1 MRSRW
6 SLAVLAL
13 YVGTASALI
22 AVFASTLVAT
32 LATFGPVPIVVL
44 VPFYLFF
51 ALDWVGL
58 DARTL
63 SPLVVVAAAV
73 LPFVAVGAYARTG
86 QPLVAGYPVETQ
98 QAAAAT
104 LGLVVLVAVA
114 LPLVVRWYAWRQ
126 FDDATV
132 DDSSGADALAS
143 IDAVEPDRLSVRTFD
158 DDAPAAYLVDDGRTA
173 VLGLTRG
180 ARDALDDRERDA
192 VVAREVTRTVDRAAV
207 PAFWAS
213 ALALAAGRVVRPIS
227 TPRYDSRA
235 GGKVR
240 LPYRFVAPL
249 KVVGAVLALFLG
261 YLVGTAALSVLA
273 HVHLLALALGY
284 AVGTVAAGFAVTRA
298 ADRLAREAVRERVLA
313 ADEHG
318 AILTDDPGPLASAL
332 RTLHATDDPASAGAD
347 RAAAGTDSHVLDDER
362 DVLAALVDCPTDR
375 VPLDERVAALD
386 ALDDSPAD
394 RPEHGRREST
404 TANTSS

>member
-1 MRSRW
+1 MPSRW

-13 YVGTASALI
+13 YVGTASVLI

-32 LATFGPVPIVVL
+32 LALFGAVPVVVL

-63 SPLVVVAAAV
+63 SPLVVVAAAL
-73 LPFVAVGAYARTG
+73 LPFVAVGAYARLG
-86 QPLVAGYPVETQ
+86 RDVLAGYAVETQ
-98 QAAAAT
+98 QAAASV

-126 FDDATV
+126 FDDATI
-132 DDSSGADALAS
+132 DRATDGAALAGL
-143 IDAVEPDRLSVRTFD
+143 DAVEPDRLSVRTFD

-180 ARDALDDRERDA
+180 ARNALDDRERDA
-192 VVAREVTRTVDRAAV
+192 VLAREVTRTVDRAAV
-207 PAFWAS
+207 PAFWAC

-235 GGKVR
+235 GSKVR

-249 KVVGAVLALFLG
+249 KIVGAVLALFLG
-261 YLVGTAALSVLA
+261 YLIGTAALSALA
-273 HVHLLALALGY
+273 HVNLLVLALGY
-284 AVGTVAAGFAVTRA
+284 AAGTVAAGFAVTRA
-298 ADRLAREAVRERVLA
+298 ADRLAQATVGEHVLA

-318 AILTDDPGPLASAL
+318 AILADDPDALASAL
-332 RTLHATDDPASAGAD
+332 RTLHATDDPASAGASQT
-347 RAAAGTDSHVLDDER
+347 AANTDPHILEDER
-362 DVLAALVDCPTDR
+362 DVLDALVDCPTDR
-375 VPLDERVAALD
+375 VPLDERLD
-386 ALDDSPAD
+386 ALDQTPAD
-394 RPEHGRREST
+394 GPDHARREST

>member
-13 YVGTASALI
+13 YVATASALV

-32 LATFGPVPIVVL
+32 LALFGPVPIVVL

-73 LPFVAVGAYARTG
+73 VPFVAVGAYARTG
-86 QPLVAGYPVETQ
+86 RSLAAGYPVETQ
-98 QAAAAT
+98 QVAAAT
-104 LGLVVLVAVA
+104 LGLVALVAVA
-114 LPLVVRWYAWRQ
+114 LPGVVRWYAWRQ
-126 FDDATV
+126 FGDATV
-132 DDSSGADALAS
+132 DGPSGADALAS
-143 IDAVEPDRLSVRTFD
+143 IDAREPDRLSVRTVD
-158 DDAPAAYLVDDGRTA
+158 DTAPGAYLVDDGHTA
-173 VLGLTRG
+173 VLGLTTG

-192 VVAREVTRTVDRAAV
+192 VLAREVTRTVDRAAV

-249 KVVGAVLALFLG
+249 KIVSAVLALFLG
-261 YLVGTAALSVLA
+261 YVVGTAALSALA
-273 HVHLLALALGY
+273 HVNLLALALGY
-284 AVGTVAAGFAVTRA
+284 AAGTVAAGFAVTRA
-298 ADRLAREAVRERVLA
+298 ADRLAQAAASEHVLA
-313 ADEHG
+313 ADAHG
-318 AILTDDPGPLASAL
+318 AILADDSGALASAL
-332 RTLHATDDPASAGAD
+332 RTLHATDDPASAGASQTT
-347 RAAAGTDSHVLDDER
+347 ANTDPHVIEDER
-362 DVLAALVDCPTDR
+362 DALAALVDCPTDR
-375 VPLDERVAALD
+375 VPLDERLD
-386 ALDDSPAD
+386 ALDQTPAD
-394 RPEHGRREST
+394 GPDHARREST